1 MFINSCSFSGIIE
14 MAWNTFPSTT
24 VSSLCLHVSHV
35 FLLAGLVRHV
45 STSCEMTMFTSVDRT
60 ESKRT

>member
-1 MFINSCSFSGIIE
+1 MTFSGFIE

-24 VSSLCLHVSHV
+24 FSSLCLHVSHV

-60 ESKRT
+60 QETKRK

>member
-1 MFINSCSFSGIIE
+1 

-35 FLLAGLVRHV
+35 FLLAGLVRPV
-45 STSCEMTMFTSVDRT
+45 STSCEMTMFTAVDRS
-60 ESKRT
+60 ESKKN

>member
-1 MFINSCSFSGIIE
+1 

-60 ESKRT
+60 ESKRS